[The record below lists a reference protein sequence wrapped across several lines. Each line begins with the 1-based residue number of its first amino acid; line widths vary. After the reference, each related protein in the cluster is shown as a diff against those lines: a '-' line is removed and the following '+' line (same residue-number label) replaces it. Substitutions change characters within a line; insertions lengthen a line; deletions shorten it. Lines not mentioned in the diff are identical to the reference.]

1 MKSSLLIFLLIFPF
15 IGLPQSKNGFNLT
28 DAIIPTQQIFRGGP
42 PRDGIPSID
51 SPKFLTANKNTF
63 IKSKDRIL
71 GIVINHQAR
80 AYPIKI
86 LNWHEIVND
95 RIGDQFF
102 VITYCPL
109 CGSGVAFSSLI
120 NSKPLIFGVSGLLY
134 NSDVLLY
141 DRHTDSLWSQIMKK
155 GVSGRMAGVKLKQIP
170 LAHTTWE
177 AWKRQYPSTQI
188 LSTQTGFSRN
198 YSKNPYTGYEKSR
211 QLYFDVSQKSPNL
224 YHPKEQV
231 LGVEIGNT
239 FKAYPFFELNQS
251 KLSIINDEIE
261 NQQITIHWDESHQ
274 SGKILDKKG
283 AEIPVIQLFWFAWYT
298 FHPETLIYQPD

>member
-1 MKSSLLIFLLIFPF
+1 MKLPLIFLLLVLPF
-15 IGLPQSKNGFNLT
+15 TGLSQSKNGFDLA
-28 DAIIPTQQIFRGGP
+28 DAIIPAQQIFRGGP
-42 PRDGIPSID
+42 PRDGIPAID
-51 SPKFLTANKNTF
+51 SPKFLNANQDTF
-63 IKSKDRIL
+63 TQPKDRIL
-71 GIVINHQAR
+71 GIIINNQAR

-120 NSKPLIFGVSGLLY
+120 NNKPLIFGVSGLLY

-155 GVSGRMAGVKLKQIP
+155 GVSGSFAGVKLKQLP
-170 LAHTTWE
+170 LSHTTWE
-177 AWKRQYPSTQI
+177 AWKRQYPSTQV
-188 LSTQTGFSRN
+188 LSTKTGFSRN
-198 YSKNPYTGYEKSR
+198 YENNPYTGYEKSR
-211 QLYFDVSQKSPNL
+211 QLYFNVSQKSPNL

-274 SGKILDKKG
+274 SGKVLDKKG
-283 AEIPVIQLFWFAWYT
+283 TEIPVIQLFWFAWYT